1 MSCYDLPDVDVF
13 NALNHIKTTCNK
25 EIDIMYSLEKSED
38 TKGIIRSRKSLENRQ
53 HNGQKKTDKH
63 LFTKYYTEN

>member
-38 TKGIIRSRKSLENRQ
+38 TKGIIRSRKS
-53 HNGQKKTDKH
+53 
-63 LFTKYYTEN
+63 